1 MTEHDSLFLKSTIL
15 SYELHSFFRYFRYLI
30 LKLEKSKQ
38 PVTKYIETTTFCK
51 SLSLPLP
58 PTPPLPF
65 HSCIW
70 VCKLHQEHDADKLL
84 THDIDIEERKGGLH
98 GAMFRFLEGK
108 PQ

>member
-15 SYELHSFFRYFRYLI
+15 FYELHSFFRYFRYLI

-58 PTPPLPF
+58 PPPPPSIPFMYMGLQITPR
-65 HSCIW
+65 
-70 VCKLHQEHDADKLL
+70 A
-84 THDIDIEERKGGLH
+84 
-98 GAMFRFLEGK
+98 
-108 PQ
+108 